1 VAPPKKPGIKK
12 ANPKN
17 PSARKAGAN
26 TIGGR
31 PPGFKTSVKP
41 SAKAGTRTPGKS
53 FGKVAAKA
61 PGGGQHALHVKVKTA
76 KKRTVS
82 SARWLERQLNDP
94 YVAAAVR
101 EGYRSRAAYKLKEID
116 DKYHLLKPGMRII
129 DLGAAPGGWSQ
140 IAAEK
145 VKSLDGKGAHRGQV
159 IAIDYLEMGDLPGVT
174 ALVLDFTAP
183 DAEKTLASLLRDGR
197 ADGVLTDMA
206 APTVGHTRTDHLR
219 IMGLA
224 EGAAAFAAD
233 VLEDGGWF
241 LAKVFQGGTSNT
253 LLDMLKQDF
262 TQVRHVKPP
271 ASRSDSAEL
280 YVLATG
286 FRGRKGTV

>member
-1 VAPPKKPGIKK
+1 MSGGKG
-12 ANPKN
+12 
-17 PSARKAGAN
+17 AG
-26 TIGGR
+26 
-31 PPGFKTSVKP
+31 
-41 SAKAGTRTPGKS
+41 GK
-53 FGKVAAKA
+53 
-61 PGGGQHALHVKVKTA
+61 PGGGQRALHVKVKTA
-76 KKRTVS
+76 RKRSVS

-94 YVAAAVR
+94 YVAAAKR
-101 EGYRSRAAYKLKEID
+101 DGYRSRAAYKLKEMD

-140 IAAEK
+140 IAATK
-145 VKSLDGKGAHRGQV
+145 VKSEEGKGQV

-174 ALVLDFTAP
+174 TLQLDFTAP
-183 DAEKTLASLLRDGR
+183 DAERRLQSLLRDGK

-233 VLEDGGWF
+233 VLEDGGFF
-241 LAKVFQGGTSNT
+241 LAKVFQGGTERT
-253 LLDMLKQDF
+253 LLDMLKKDF
-262 TQVRHVKPP
+262 TAVRHVKPP
-271 ASRSDSAEL
+271 SSRSDSAEL

-286 FRGRKGTV
+286 FRRRDDDGQRDDT